1 MRFRDRADAGRQLAW
16 RLQQYRTEGPVVLGL
31 PRGGV
36 PVAAEVARALGAPLD
51 VLVVRKLG
59 CPWQPELA
67 MGALG
72 EAGAIVL
79 NHPLIAS
86 IGLPPEVLKDVI
98 RTERAELER
107 RVARYRE
114 DQPYQPVQGRTVI
127 VVDDGLATGTSARA
141 AIQVLRRRGA
151 QRIILAVP
159 VAPPQT
165 IRALSGVADE
175 VVALAT
181 PTTFLAIGQFY
192 DDFTQTSDEDV
203 TRLLNTPEPAPS
215 MVGTTDDDGPTREC
229 VIDLGP
235 VQLAGDLATPHA
247 PVGMVVFAH
256 GSGSG
261 RHSPRNRQVAR
272 ALNQSRLATLLLDLL
287 TPAEA
292 PDRGKV
298 FDIELLADRLAGATH
313 WLQTQP
319 EARGLPVGF
328 FGASTGAAAALWA
341 AADLGD
347 PIRAVVSPSGRPDL
361 AGPRLAQVHA
371 PTLLIVGGHDQP
383 VLDRNQQAQA
393 QLRCPSALQV
403 IPGASHLFE
412 EPETLD
418 RVAALAAAWFR
429 HHLPPRSL
437 VAGGSDGPP
446 PIGAERPDRSR
457 AGGVIAVADKPISV
471 VPDTGTEQAAWLA
484 AELSGNPGRWIRLDC
499 RHTCHVQQPV
509 EQAPLFKAPSSPV
522 GQESP

>member
-16 RLQQYRTEGPVVLGL
+16 RLQQYRMEAPVVVGL

-36 PVAAEVARALGAPLD
+36 PVAAEVAHALEAPLD

-107 RVARYRE
+107 RLARYRGIR
-114 DQPYQPVQGRTVI
+114 PAVPVQGRTVI

-151 QRIILAVP
+151 SRIVLAVP
-159 VAPPQT
+159 VAPPGT
-165 IRALSGVADE
+165 VRALSGVADE
-175 VVALAT
+175 VVALET
-181 PTTFLAIGQFY
+181 PRAFLAIGQFY
-192 DDFTQTSDEDV
+192 DDFAQTSEQDV

-215 MVGTTDDDGPTREC
+215 MAGTTDDDDDPTREC

-361 AGPRLAQVHA
+361 AGPRLAQVRA
-371 PTLLIVGGHDQP
+371 PTLLIVGSHDQP
-383 VLDRNQQAQA
+383 VLERNRQAQT
-393 QLRCPSALQV
+393 QLCCPNALQV
-403 IPGASHLFE
+403 IPGASHQFE

-429 HHLPPRSL
+429 HHLPHSPAPADPMGHRPSATSDRTVPAL
-437 VAGGSDGPP
+437 GG
-446 PIGAERPDRSR
+446 
-457 AGGVIAVADKPISV
+457 
-471 VPDTGTEQAAWLA
+471 
-484 AELSGNPGRWIRLDC
+484 
-499 RHTCHVQQPV
+499 
-509 EQAPLFKAPSSPV
+509 
-522 GQESP
+522 